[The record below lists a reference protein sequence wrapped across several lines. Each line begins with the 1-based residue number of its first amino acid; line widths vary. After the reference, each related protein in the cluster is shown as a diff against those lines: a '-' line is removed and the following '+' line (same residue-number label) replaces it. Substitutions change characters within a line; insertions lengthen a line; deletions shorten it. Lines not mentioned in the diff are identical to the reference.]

1 MLLGA
6 VKILVV
12 LNGNSLAR
20 EGTLSIHWSPM
31 ADESQGRLD
40 DIESGDNRFI
50 NSALQT
56 QNRAIDSQVILVTED
71 INMRLK
77 ALGAGLGAVEDY
89 RRDQLV
95 SDLELLPSGYLG
107 FVSEFWIMVGNVETW
122 DEREQNLS
130 SGAV

>member
-1 MLLGA
+1 
-6 VKILVV
+6 
-12 LNGNSLAR
+12 
-20 EGTLSIHWSPM
+20 M

-77 ALGAGLGAVEDY
+77 ALGAGLGVVEDY

>member
-20 EGTLSIHWSPM
+20 EGTFSIHWSPM

-107 FVSEFWIMVGNVETW
+107 FVSEFWIMVENVETW